1 MQVSG
6 LVSRVRAAIDE
17 LMANDSG
24 FLSQSSDEGNLDN
37 IIKDKIADALQYV
50 VENAPLEKLGTSLL
64 TTISG
69 EELSNRF
76 SIDSTTLVAS
86 LKLPADVLRI
96 VEARLSTWTQY
107 PKPESDTSPVYLMQS
122 DEYAKGSWDRP
133 VNILTYV
140 GTDRY
145 LKMYSAKT
153 TTDTLNF
160 SYITKPTVNTSSG
173 TNPVNVPT
181 LLESALV
188 YEVAGMA
195 MVAFREDVANSLF
208 AIADRYIGIESKEA
222 AA

>member
-17 LMANDSG
+17 LMVNDSG
-24 FLSQSSDEGNLDN
+24 FLSQSNDEINLDN

-50 VENAPLEKLGTSLL
+50 VENAPLEKLGTSLFKKL
-64 TTISG
+64 TDLQLENS
-69 EELSNRF
+69 F
-76 SIDSTTLVAS
+76 SIDTTTLVGS
-86 LKLPADVLRI
+86 LKLPTDLLRI
-96 VEARLSTWTQY
+96 VEARLSTWAQF
-107 PKPESDTSPVYLMQS
+107 PAPESDTSQVYLMQS

-133 VNILTYV
+133 VNILTYE

-153 TTDTLNF
+153 SGDTLVF
-160 SYITKPTVNTSSG
+160 TYIATPTVDTSS
-173 TNPVNVPT
+173 TIDVPQ

-195 MVAFREDVANSLF
+195 MVAFRDQVAQSLF
-208 AIADRYIGIESKEA
+208 AIADRHIGITKEVA
-222 AA
+222 A